1 MGQGWRHSSSERS
14 ERFQSNGI
22 AFFHC
27 GFVKTLFLSSRQ
39 LQTEA
44 DADQHRSGLT
54 ERCEADY
61 LRVYGLCRV
70 FVAVFHILAGEEG
83 RDKMDTDLKVNNFTH
98 EQLFNDIK
106 DLFCSVSDWNSRER
120 GRFRALSAQRCFCGG
135 VFFFYSFLAE
145 GQILY

>member
-1 MGQGWRHSSSERS
+1 MRDQRDFKAMALLFSLWICE
-14 ERFQSNGI
+14 N
-22 AFFHC
+22 
-27 GFVKTLFLSSRQ
+27 FVPLKQ

-44 DADQHRSGLT
+44 GADLHSSGLT

-83 RDKMDTDLKVNNFTH
+83 RGKMDTDLKVDDFTH

-120 GRFRALSAQRCFCGG
+120 GRSRALSAQRCFCG
-135 VFFFYSFLAE
+135 VFLFHFWLKDRSC
-145 GQILY
+145 IRNSNRP